1 MDFDFS
7 KEAVLGRMLSSAE
20 ELWGI
25 KYNDNLDPVVRLL
38 MESFAAE
45 IFKVQ
50 QNIHASNGRLVE
62 HLAEVLTPT
71 KLTAAVPAHG
81 VMHAGCTQ
89 ITRVVNKNTSYEIA
103 GGTVKDQ
110 KFLFTPIDNVRLYHA
125 EVTDVIAS
133 HNACSVDSCIY
144 KSVITVPK
152 AGSIPQNHMWLGISV
167 SRQLH
172 DIDGLSF
179 FIDWP
184 NLGSKNDLYRAMSIA
199 KWTVSGTIQL
209 QMYKGLLYVV
219 ADRDKTENS
228 FERPEV
234 HELVVNDIKN
244 SYQNQFFTISN
255 SSLKLQEN
263 TQKYPTVFENYF
275 SEQQLT
281 QFFTEDKLWIKIELP
296 IYLEAE
302 ILNHM
307 LVNTNAFPIIN
318 RELKQATTNSYAIPL
333 VCESTERIVSVK
345 EVYGTVNG
353 AYKPIELQEA
363 QHSSNTYTFKKA
375 GLERFDLRD
384 AYELVKYLELLL
396 KNEVQAFVS
405 LNNKEDS
412 QELTRALNEVVSKT
426 KKVSNS
432 EYKALQYVMLEKEI
446 PDEVVTAEFWVTRC
460 EEANQ
465 IRMGTLSQDV
475 SDSSQVGCILLTHTI
490 GGKDSQSETERI
502 RAYQYA
508 LLTKEQIVSAQ
519 DIKSFIH
526 YQLGDQVVK
535 VDVKSGLVIGHGSK
549 QGLVRSIDVYI
560 GTVGDFQE
568 DAMQRQVVSD
578 ALLQKLHQQS
588 DPSRTYRIFWNE
600 SHKV

>member
-7 KEAVLGRMLSSAE
+7 KEAILGRMLSSAE

-38 MESFAAE
+38 MESFAVE

-50 QNIHASNGRLVE
+50 QNIDASNGRLVE

-89 ITRVVNKNTSYEIA
+89 ITQVVNKNTSYEIT
-103 GGTVKDQ
+103 GGTVKDH
-110 KFLFTPIDNVRLYHA
+110 KFLFTPIDNVKLYHA

-133 HNACSVDSCIY
+133 HNACRVDSCIY

-263 TQKYPTVFENYF
+263 IQKYPAVFENYF

-281 QFFTEDKLWIKIELP
+281 QFFTEDKLWVKIELP

-302 ILNHM
+302 ILNDM

-318 RELKQATTNSYAIPL
+318 RELKQATTNLYAIPL
-333 VCESTERIVSVK
+333 VCERTERIVSVK

-353 AYKPIELQEA
+353 AYKPIELQEV
-363 QHSSNTYTFKKA
+363 QESSNTYTFKKA
-375 GLERFDLRD
+375 GLERFDRRD

-405 LNNKEDS
+405 LNKEDS

-475 SDSSQVGCILLTHTI
+475 SDSSQVGCILLTPTI

-526 YQLGDQVVK
+526 YQLGEQVVK

-560 GTVGDFQE
+560 GTVSDFQE

-578 ALLQKLHQQS
+578 ALLQKLQQQS